1 MKAYKKR
8 KVWLTEE
15 QVNGMIELAKAKSQ
29 RDHLLLLLMRY
40 GLRCGEIT
48 GWRTLP
54 GIRFDDIRSNG
65 IWIKGKGFRR
75 GVGFSLDPY
84 DPNQRLVPMPPHVL
98 EMLKGFVASFPKAKP
113 DEKVFP
119 ISEVWAEQLV
129 KNYAKQ
135 AGVED
140 WQHIGP
146 HRLRA
151 FFATDAKDQGIDGF
165 TIRDLM
171 RHRNIQ
177 TTNIYIGES
186 TPERLGLVVNRLAY
200 RRKTLEE

>member
-1 MKAYKKR
+1 MLA
-8 KVWLTEE
+8 
-15 QVNGMIELAKAKSQ
+15 LAKARSE

-48 GWRTLP
+48 GWRSLP
-54 GIRFDDIRSNG
+54 GIRFEDIRSNG

-75 GVGFSLDPY
+75 GFANPGDHY
-84 DPNQRLVPMPPHVL
+84 DPNQRLVPMPAHVM
-98 EMLKGFVASFPKAKP
+98 EMLRGFVQSFSNAKS

-119 ISEVWAEQLV
+119 ISEVWAEKLV
-129 KNYAKQ
+129 KRYARQ
-135 AGVED
+135 AGIED
-140 WQHIGP
+140 WQRVGP

-151 FFATDAKDQGIDGF
+151 FFATDAKEQGIDGF

-186 TPERLGLVVNRLAY
+186 TPERLGLIVNKLAY
-200 RRKTLEE
+200 NRKPVE

>member
-1 MKAYKKR
+1 MRAYKKR

-15 QVNGMIELAKAKSQ
+15 QVARMLDLAKAKSP

-54 GIRFDDIRSNG
+54 GIKFSDVRAGG
-65 IWIKGKGFRR
+65 IWIKGKGFKR
-75 GVGFSLDPY
+75 GMADPQDPY
-84 DPNQRLVPMPPHVL
+84 EPNQKLVPMPSHVM
-98 EMLKGFVASFPKAKP
+98 EILKNFIEQFPGKP
-113 DEKVFP
+113 DEKIFDL
-119 ISEVWAEQLV
+119 SEVWAEQLV
-129 KNYAKQ
+129 KRYARDS
-135 AGVED
+135 GIED
-140 WQHIGP
+140 WQRVGP

-151 FFATDAKDQGIDGF
+151 FFATDAKNQEVDAF

-171 RHRNIQ
+171 RHRSIA

-200 RRKTLEE
+200 HRKV